1 MDRKIIFIGYMG
13 SGKSTLGEKLA
24 MELKIPFIDSDKVIE
39 EIANMSIAAI
49 FKEKGEETFRKM
61 ESMFLQ
67 SLVNIPAFVLS
78 TGGGMPC
85 FNNNMLL
92 LNELGVTV
100 YLKNTS
106 DVLAD
111 RLLKGKN
118 ARPLIEGKSKEE
130 LIQFIDDNLLQREKF
145 YSLAKLTVENK
156 MQEIVPILKLIDE
169 LKDK

>member
-1 MDRKIIFIGYMG
+1 MDHKIIFIGYMG
-13 SGKSTLGEKLA
+13 CGKSTLAEKLA
-24 MELKIPFIDSDKVIE
+24 KEIKVPFIDSDKVIE

-49 FKEKGEETFRKM
+49 FKEKGEETFREM
-61 ESMFLQ
+61 ESMFIQ
-67 SLVNIPAFVLS
+67 SLANVPAFVLS

-100 YLKNTS
+100 YLKNTRE
-106 DVLAD
+106 VLAD

-145 YSLAKLTVENK
+145 YSLAKVTVENK
-156 MQEIVPILKLIDE
+156 MQEIVPILKLIQE
-169 LKDK
+169 VKN

>member
-1 MDRKIIFIGYMG
+1 MDHKIIFIGYMG
-13 SGKSTLGEKLA
+13 CGKSTLAEKLA
-24 MELKIPFIDSDKVIE
+24 KEMKVPFIDSDKVIE

-49 FKEKGEETFRKM
+49 FKEKGEETFREM
-61 ESMFLQ
+61 ESMFIQ
-67 SLVNIPAFVLS
+67 SLANVPAFVLS

-100 YLKNTS
+100 YLKNTRE
-106 DVLAD
+106 VLAD

-145 YSLAKLTVENK
+145 YSLAKVTVENK
-156 MQEIVPILKLIDE
+156 MQEIVPILKLIQE
-169 LKDK
+169 VKN

>member
-1 MDRKIIFIGYMG
+1 MG

-49 FKEKGEETFRKM
+49 FKEKGEETFREM
-61 ESMFLQ
+61 ESMFIQ
-67 SLVNIPAFVLS
+67 SLANIPSFVLS

-85 FNNNMLL
+85 FNNNMLF
-92 LNELGVTV
+92 LNELGLTV

-111 RLLKGKN
+111 RLLNGKN
-118 ARPLIEGKSKEE
+118 ARPLIEGKSKQE

-145 YSLAKLTVENK
+145 YSLAKLTVENNS
-156 MQEIVPILKLIDE
+156 QEIVPILKLIHE
-169 LKDK
+169 FNEK

>member
-1 MDRKIIFIGYMG
+1 MDYKIIVIGYMG

-24 MELKIPFIDSDKVIE
+24 SELKIPFIDSDKVIE
-39 EIANMSIAAI
+39 EIANMTIAAI

-61 ESMFLQ
+61 ESMFIQ
-67 SLVNIPAFVLS
+67 SLANIPAFVLS

-106 DVLAD
+106 EVLAD

-118 ARPLIEGKSKEE
+118 TRPLIEGKSKQE
-130 LIQFIDDNLLQREKF
+130 LIKFIDKNLFTREKF
-145 YSLAKLTVENK
+145 YSLAKVTVENNT
-156 MQEIVPILKLIDE
+156 QEIVPILKLIQE
-169 LKDK
+169 VKNK

>member
-1 MDRKIIFIGYMG
+1 MDYKIIVIGYMG

-24 MELKIPFIDSDKVIE
+24 SELKIPFIDSDKVIE
-39 EIANMSIAAI
+39 EIANMSIATI

-100 YLKNTS
+100 YLKNTT

-118 ARPLIEGKSKEE
+118 TRPLIEGKSKQE
-130 LIQFIDDNLLQREKF
+130 LIKFIDKNLFTREKF
-145 YSLAKLTVENK
+145 YSRAKLTVENK
-156 MQEIVPILKLIDE
+156 MQEIMPILKLIDE
-169 LKDK
+169 LEEK

>member
-1 MDRKIIFIGYMG
+1 M
-13 SGKSTLGEKLA
+13 T
-24 MELKIPFIDSDKVIE
+24 
-39 EIANMSIAAI
+39 IAAI

-61 ESMFLQ
+61 ESMFIQRLA
-67 SLVNIPAFVLS
+67 NIPAFVLS

-106 DVLAD
+106 EVLAD

-118 ARPLIEGKSKEE
+118 TRPLIEGKSKQE
-130 LIQFIDDNLLQREKF
+130 LIKFIDKNLFTREKF
-145 YSLAKLTVENK
+145 YSLAKVTVENNT
-156 MQEIVPILKLIDE
+156 QEIIPILKLIQE
-169 LKDK
+169 VKNK

>member
-1 MDRKIIFIGYMG
+1 MDYKIIVIGYMG

-24 MELKIPFIDSDKVIE
+24 SELKIPFIDSDKVIE
-39 EIANMSIAAI
+39 EIANMSIATI

-100 YLKNTS
+100 YLKNTT

-118 ARPLIEGKSKEE
+118 PRPLIEGKSKQE
-130 LIQFIDDNLLQREKF
+130 LIQFIDDNLLHREKF
-145 YSLAKLTVENK
+145 YSRAKLTVENK
-156 MQEIVPILKLIDE
+156 MQEIMPILKLIDE
-169 LKDK
+169 LEEK

>member
-1 MDRKIIFIGYMG
+1 MDHKIIFIGYMG

-39 EIANMSIAAI
+39 EIANMTIAAI

-61 ESMFLQ
+61 ESMFIQ
-67 SLVNIPAFVLS
+67 SLANIPAFVLS
-78 TGGGMPC
+78 TGGGMPF

-106 DVLAD
+106 VVLAD

-130 LIQFIDDNLLQREKF
+130 LIQFIDDNLLHREKF
-145 YSLAKLTVENK
+145 YSLAKLTVENNS
-156 MQEIVPILKLIDE
+156 QEIVPILKLIHE
-169 LKDK
+169 LNEK

>member
-1 MDRKIIFIGYMG
+1 MDYKIIFIGYMG

-24 MELKIPFIDSDKVIE
+24 SELKIPFIDSDKVIE
-39 EIANMSIAAI
+39 EIANMTIAAI

-61 ESMFLQ
+61 ESMFIQRLA
-67 SLVNIPAFVLS
+67 NIPAFVLS

-106 DVLAD
+106 EVLAD

-118 ARPLIEGKSKEE
+118 TRPLIEGKSKQE
-130 LIQFIDDNLLQREKF
+130 LIKFIDKNLFTREKF
-145 YSLAKLTVENK
+145 YSLAKVTVENNT
-156 MQEIVPILKLIDE
+156 QEIIPILKLIQE
-169 LKDK
+169 VKNK